1 MKLEQLLHQVVAG
14 YFINYGVHHCIGVSN
29 LYNAH
34 HNHNGAEIETD
45 PTPIH
50 TIIIIKQSMNNR

>member
-14 YFINYGVHHCIGVSN
+14 YLINYGVHHCIGVSN

-34 HNHNGAEIETD
+34 HNHNGAEIESD
-45 PTPIH
+45 PTPH
-50 TIIIIKQSMNNR
+50 SYYYYHQTIYE